1 MKTIGLLVVLALG
14 VGCGDNIIPESGS
27 MKPKSSPSA
36 TSSVGGSQVSRSK
49 SFMLVTSVSTG
60 DAKIQRNAKHVL
72 QPGVGG
78 E

>member
-1 MKTIGLLVVLALG
+1 MKFLGLFVALAIGAS
-14 VGCGDNIIPESGS
+14 CGDNIVPDSDS
-27 MKPKSSPSA
+27 AKPKSSPSA
-36 TSSVGGSQVSRSK
+36 SSSVGGSQVARSK

-60 DAKIQRNAKHVL
+60 DAKIQRNSKHVL